1 MEKLPAVPE
10 EDAFTVDNRLP
21 EFKNPG
27 GLGLISRSGNDG
39 HRLEQ
44 INEIETIKERLARD
58 HCPQS
63 MVTLQR
69 AILIPEDCEYVPG
82 ERKYPGISAGL
93 MVNPF
98 PKKKKK
104 KGKKKKKKSKK

>member
-1 MEKLPAVPE
+1 M
-10 EDAFTVDNRLP
+10 
-21 EFKNPG
+21 
-27 GLGLISRSGNDG
+27 
-39 HRLEQ
+39 
-44 INEIETIKERLARD
+44 NEIESIKERMARD

-69 AILIPEDCEYVPG
+69 AILMPDEVEYEPG
-82 ERKYPGISAGL
+82 KRVYPSPMLAL

-104 KGKKKKKKSKK
+104 KGKKKKKKKGKK